1 MFVEVVFPL
10 PFRKAFTYSVPKELE
25 NYAKVGVRAV
35 APFGKRTLTGF
46 ITNIPGSISLK
57 KDEIKPITDILD
69 DRPVFT
75 KKLIK
80 FYEWLADYYLC
91 SLGEALRLLVPQGTD
106 IESKRKIIVDKE
118 FVNELLG
125 NEKKKDSIRFKILL
139 ELSKK
144 DEISFNSL
152 QKAVKKKNIY
162 LQIRKLHNEGALTV
176 VDEVKGATVKVKKVK
191 YVKLAK
197 SVAEIYSQF
206 PELDRRSPK
215 QVKILLK
222 LIEAK
227 DIDFPASELLYKTE
241 STQSSLTGLEQK
253 GLVKIFEKEVDRRFK
268 EHYEEKHQKLILT
281 KDQQQIVDEVS
292 KSLTENE
299 FKTYLLHGV
308 TGSGKTQVYIEL
320 AKQVLEKNKSVL
332 ILVPEISLTPQIT
345 SRFFNNFGD
354 TVTVI
359 HSRMS
364 AGERYDSWRRVLNG
378 KSKVVIGARSA
389 LFAPLDKIG
398 LIVVDEEHDASY
410 KSFEMI
416 PKYNARD
423 SAVVL
428 GSIFECPV
436 VLGSATPSIESM
448 YNAETGKYKLLSLP
462 NRIDDV
468 KLPKITFVNIAHE
481 KNKTKSETV
490 FSKVLLDKIEDRL
503 KKKEGVIILQNRRG
517 FSTQIF
523 CNDCGEVE
531 MCENCS
537 VPMVYHINQ
546 NKIQCHYCG
555 LIKPVPGACTHCGSL
570 NIKYFGTGTE
580 RVEDELQFYFPNARI
595 ERIDSDSITKK
606 AYLSNL
612 LLSFSK
618 DEIDILVGTQMV
630 SKGLDF
636 PRVTLVG
643 VISAE
648 TTLWLP
654 DFRADERT
662 FQLLTQVSGRAGRS
676 KTEGEVII
684 QTYNERHF
692 VLRKVL
698 ENDYAGFYAKEKADR
713 EKMGYPPFT
722 RIALIES
729 KDKNIDKTKGAIT
742 DFYKEIIK
750 FKNYIKISDPTT
762 AQIFKLMNNYRYHI
776 LIKSFK
782 DKDPGGAILRK
793 AILDSWIEFNKRSR
807 YRDVNLFYDVD
818 PQSIM

>member
-1 MFVEVVFPL
+1 MFAEIVFPL
-10 PFRKAFTYSVPKELE
+10 PFRKAFTYSVPKDLQS
-25 NYAKVGVRAV
+25 YAKFGVRAV

-46 ITNIPGSISLK
+46 ILNLSETTSLDK
-57 KDEIKPITDILD
+57 SEIKPITDILD
-69 DRPVFT
+69 DKPVFT
-75 KKLIK
+75 KDTLK
-80 FYEWLADYYLC
+80 FYEWLSDYYLC
-91 SLGEALRLLVPQGTD
+91 SLGEALKLVVPQGTD
-106 IESKRKIIVDKE
+106 VETKRKIIVDKN
-118 FVNELLG
+118 FVSELLSK
-125 NEKKKDSIRFKILL
+125 EKKKDSLKFKILT
-139 ELSKK
+139 ELSKR
-144 DEISFNSL
+144 EELSFATL
-152 QKAVKKKNIY
+152 QKAVRKKNIY
-162 LQIRKLHNEGALTV
+162 SQVRSLHNQGAVTII
-176 VDEVKGATVKVKKVK
+176 DEVEGVKVKPKKVK
-191 YVKLAK
+191 FVKLAK
-197 SVAEIYSQF
+197 EIAEIYASF
-206 PELDRRSPK
+206 PELDRKSPK

-227 DIDFPASELLYKTE
+227 VISLPVAELLHKTE
-241 STQSSLTGLEQK
+241 ASLSSLNGLEQK
-253 GLVKIFEKEVDRRFK
+253 GFVQIFEKEVDRRYK
-268 EHYEEKHQKLILT
+268 EHYEEDHQELVLT
-281 KDQQQIVDEVS
+281 DQQQKITDEVLD
-292 KSLTENE
+292 KINGNN
-299 FKTYLLHGV
+299 FQTYLLYGI

-320 AKQVLEKNKSVL
+320 AKRALEKNKTVL

-364 AGERYDSWRRVLNG
+364 AGERFDSWRRVLNG
-378 KSKVVIGARSA
+378 KSKIVVGARSA
-389 LFAPLDKIG
+389 LFAPLKNIG
-398 LIVVDEEHDASY
+398 LICVDEEHDASY
-410 KSFEMI
+410 KQADQI

-423 SAVVL
+423 AAVVL
-428 GSIFECPV
+428 ASINNSPV
-436 VLGSATPSIESM
+436 ILGSATPSIESM

-462 NRIDDV
+462 KRIDDA

-481 KNKTKSETV
+481 KNKSKTETV
-490 FSKVLLDKIEDRL
+490 FSKLLVDKIDDRL
-503 KKKEGVIILQNRRG
+503 KKNEGVIILQNRRG

-555 LIKPVPGACTHCGSL
+555 LVKPAPHACTHCGSI

-606 AYLSNL
+606 SYLSNL

-618 DEIDILVGTQMV
+618 GDIDILVGTQMV

-676 KTEGEVII
+676 KVAGEVII
-684 QTYNERHF
+684 QTYNEKHF
-692 VLRKVL
+692 VLQKVL
-698 ENDYAGFYAKEKADR
+698 ENDYKGFYEKEKIDR

-722 RIALIES
+722 RIALIET
-729 KDKNIDKTKGAIT
+729 KDTSMDKAKGAAY

-750 FKNYIKISDPTT
+750 YKNFIKISDPTT
-762 AQIFKLMNNYRYHI
+762 AQIFKLKNYYRYHI
-776 LIKSFK
+776 LIKSYK
-782 DKDPGGAILRK
+782 EKDPGGAILRK
-793 AILDSWIEFNKRSR
+793 AILEAWTEFNKKSR
-807 YRDVNLFYDVD
+807 YRDVKLFYDVD

>member
-1 MFVEVVFPL
+1 MFAEVVFPL
-10 PFRKAFTYSVPKELE
+10 PFRKAFTYSVPKDLQEF
-25 NYAKVGVRAV
+25 AKIGVRAV

-46 ITNIPGSISLK
+46 IINLTDTTSLK
-57 KDEIKPITDILD
+57 KDEVKPITDILD
-69 DRPVFT
+69 DKPIFT
-75 KKLIK
+75 NKTLK
-80 FYEWLADYYLC
+80 FYEWISEYYLC

-106 IESKRKIIVDKE
+106 VETKRKITVDKD
-118 FVNELLG
+118 FVSSLLQK
-125 NEKKKDSIRFKILL
+125 EKKKDSIKFKILS
-139 ELSKK
+139 ELSKR
-144 DEISFNSL
+144 EELSFSTL
-152 QKAVKKKNIY
+152 QKLVKKKNIY
-162 LQIRKLHNEGALTV
+162 SQIRQLHNQGAVTIIDEVEGAK
-176 VDEVKGATVKVKKVK
+176 VKAKKVK
-191 YVKLAK
+191 FVKLSK
-197 SVAEIYSQF
+197 EIGEIYSSF
-206 PELDRRSPK
+206 PELDRKSPK

-222 LIEAK
+222 LVEAK
-227 DIDFPASELLYKTE
+227 GISLPMAELLHKTE
-241 STQSSLTGLEQK
+241 SSKSSLDGLEQK
-253 GLVKIFEKEVDRRFK
+253 GFVKVFEKEVDRRYK
-268 EHYEEKHQKLILT
+268 ERYEEVYQKLILT
-281 KDQQQIVDEVS
+281 EQQQDVVNEVLAAQNQN
-292 KSLTENE
+292 K
-299 FKTYLLHGV
+299 FKTFLLHGV

-320 AKQVLEKNKSVL
+320 AKQALEKNRTVL

-354 TVTVI
+354 TVTVV

-364 AGERYDSWRRVLNG
+364 AGERFDSWRRVLSG

-389 LFAPLDKIG
+389 LFAPLNKIG

-410 KSFEMI
+410 KSADMI

-423 SAVVL
+423 AAVVL
-428 GSIFECPV
+428 GNIFSCPV
-436 VLGSATPSIESM
+436 ILGSATPSIESM

-462 NRIDDV
+462 KRIDEA

-490 FSKVLLDKIEDRL
+490 FSKLMIDKIDDRL
-503 KKKEGVIILQNRRG
+503 KKNEGVIILQNRRG

-555 LIKPVPGACTHCGSL
+555 LIKPVPGACTHCGSI

-595 ERIDSDSITKK
+595 ERIDSDSISKK
-606 AYLSNL
+606 SYLSNIL
-612 LLSFSK
+612 LNFSK
-618 DEIDILVGTQMV
+618 GDIDILVGTQMV

-676 KTEGEVII
+676 KVEGEVII
-684 QTYNERHF
+684 QTYNEKHF
-692 VLRKVL
+692 VLRKVI
-698 ENDYAGFYAKEKADR
+698 ENDYKGFYAKEKEDR
-713 EKMGYPPFT
+713 KQMGYPPFT
-722 RIALIES
+722 RIALIET
-729 KDKNIDKTKGAIT
+729 KDTSMDKAKGAVY

-750 FKNYIKISDPTT
+750 YKNYLKISDPTT
-762 AQIFKLMNNYRYHI
+762 AQIFKLLNSYRYHI
-776 LIKSFK
+776 LIKSYK

-793 AILDSWIEFNKRSR
+793 AILDSWVAFNKKSR
-807 YRDVNLFYDVD
+807 YRDVKLYYDVD

>member
-1 MFVEVVFPL
+1 MFVEVVFSL
-10 PFRKAFTYSVPKELE
+10 PFRKAFSYSVPKDLE
-25 NYAKVGVRAV
+25 DYVKVGVRAV

-46 ITNIPGSISLK
+46 ITNIPASISLK
-57 KDEIKPITDILD
+57 KEEVKPITDILD
-69 DRPVFT
+69 DKPIFT
-75 KKLIK
+75 KKSIK
-80 FYEWLADYYLC
+80 FYEWLSEYYLC
-91 SLGEALRLLVPQGTD
+91 SLGEALKLLVPQGTD
-106 IESKRKIIVDKE
+106 VETKRKIVVDKE
-118 FVNELLG
+118 FVNELLLK
-125 NEKKKDSIRFKILL
+125 EKKKDSVRFKILL
-139 ELSKK
+139 ELSQK
-144 DEISFNSL
+144 DEISFATL

-162 LQIRKLHNEGALTV
+162 SQMRTLHNEGAVTV
-176 VDEVKGATVKVKKVK
+176 VDEVKEATVKIKKVK

-197 SVAEIYSQF
+197 TIAEIYSAF
-206 PELDRRSPK
+206 PELDRKSPK

-222 LIEAK
+222 LIETK
-227 DIDFPASELLYKTE
+227 DIAFPVAELLYKTE
-241 STQSSLTGLEQK
+241 SSQSSLNGLEQK

-268 EHYEEKHQKLILT
+268 EHYEEKHQQLTLT
-281 KDQQQIVDEVS
+281 KDQQNVVDEVS
-292 KSLTENE
+292 QSLNKNE
-299 FKTYLLHGV
+299 FKTFLLHGV

-320 AKQVLEKNKSVL
+320 AKQALEKNKSVL

-423 SAVVL
+423 SAVML
-428 GSIFECPV
+428 GSIFNCPV

-448 YNAETGKYKLLSLP
+448 YNAEIGKYKLLLLP
-462 NRIDDV
+462 KRIDDV

-481 KNKTKSETV
+481 KNKSKTETV
-490 FSKVLLDKIEDRL
+490 FSKILLDKIEDRL
-503 KKKEGVIILQNRRG
+503 KKKEGIIILQNRRG

-555 LIKPVPGACTHCGSL
+555 LIKPVPGACTHCGSI

-580 RVEDELQFYFPNARI
+580 RVEDELQFYFPNAKI
-595 ERIDSDSITKK
+595 ERIDSDSIAKK

-618 DEIDILVGTQMV
+618 GEIDILVGTQMV

-676 KTEGEVII
+676 KAEGEVII

-698 ENDYAGFYAKEKADR
+698 ENDYAGFYAKEKTDR

-729 KDKNIDKTKGAIT
+729 KDKNIEKAKGAIS
-742 DFYKEIIK
+742 DYYKELVRYK
-750 FKNYIKISDPTT
+750 KYLKISDPTT

-793 AILDSWIEFNKRSR
+793 AILEAWTEFNRKSR

>member
-10 PFRKAFTYSVPKELE
+10 PFRKAFTYLVPKELQE
-25 NYAKVGVRAV
+25 FSKVGVRAV

-46 ITNIPGSISLK
+46 IINIPSTISLK
-57 KDEIKPITDILD
+57 KDEVKPITDILD
-69 DRPVFT
+69 DKPIFT
-75 KKLIK
+75 NKTLK
-80 FYEWLADYYLC
+80 FYEWISEYYLC
-91 SLGEALRLLVPQGTD
+91 SLGEALKLLVPQGTD
-106 IESKRKIIVDKE
+106 VETKRKIIVDRD
-118 FVNELLG
+118 FISDLLAK
-125 NEKKKDSIRFKILL
+125 EKKKDSIKFKILS
-139 ELSKK
+139 ELSKR
-144 DEISFNSL
+144 DELNFSLL
-152 QKAVKKKNIY
+152 QKVVKKKNIY
-162 LQIRKLHNEGALTV
+162 SQLRQLHNQGAVTI
-176 VDEVKGATVKVKKVK
+176 VDEIEKVRVKAKKVK
-191 YVKLAK
+191 FVKLAK
-197 SVAEIYSQF
+197 EIAEIYASF
-206 PELDRRSPK
+206 PELDRKSPK

-222 LIEAK
+222 MIEAK
-227 DIDFPASELLYKTE
+227 GISLPVAELLHKTE
-241 STQSSLTGLEQK
+241 SSQSSLTGLEQK
-253 GLVKIFEKEVDRRFK
+253 GFVKIFEKEVDRTFK
-268 EHYEEKHQKLILT
+268 ESYSEEHQKFALT
-281 KDQQQIVDEVS
+281 KQQQEIVNEVLAAQNLN
-292 KSLTENE
+292 KFQT
-299 FKTYLLHGV
+299 FLLHGV

-320 AKQVLEKNKSVL
+320 ARQVLAKNKTVL

-364 AGERYDSWRRVLNG
+364 AGERYDSWRRVLKG
-378 KSKVVIGARSA
+378 KSKIVIGARSA
-389 LFAPLDKIG
+389 LFAPLSNIG

-410 KSFEMI
+410 KSADMI

-423 SAVVL
+423 GAVFL
-428 GSIFECPV
+428 GNIFSCPV
-436 VLGSATPSIESM
+436 VLGSATPSVESM
-448 YNAETGKYKLLSLP
+448 YNAETGKYKLLSLT
-462 NRIDDV
+462 NRIDDA

-490 FSKVLLDKIEDRL
+490 FSKVLIDKIDDRL

-537 VPMVYHINQ
+537 VPMTFHINQ

-555 LIKPVPGACTHCGSL
+555 LVKPVPGACTHCGSI

-595 ERIDSDSITKK
+595 ERIDSDSINKK
-606 AYLSNL
+606 SYLSNL
-612 LLSFSK
+612 LLGFSK
-618 DEIDILVGTQMV
+618 GDIDILVGTQMV

-676 KTEGEVII
+676 KVEGQVII
-684 QTYNERHF
+684 QTYNEKHF

-698 ENDYAGFYAKEKADR
+698 ENDYKGFYAKEKTDR
-713 EKMGYPPFT
+713 ENMGYPPFT
-722 RIALIES
+722 RIALIET
-729 KDKNIDKTKGAIT
+729 KDTSMDKAKGAAY
-742 DFYKEIIK
+742 DFYKEIVK
-750 FKNYIKISDPTT
+750 YKNFLKISDPTT
-762 AQIFKLMNNYRYHI
+762 AQIFKLVNNYRYHI
-776 LIKSFK
+776 LIKSYK

-793 AILDSWIEFNKRSR
+793 AILDSWTEFNKKSR
-807 YRDVNLFYDVD
+807 YRDVKLYYDVD

>member
-25 NYAKVGVRAV
+25 ELVKVGVRAV

-46 ITNIPGSISLK
+46 IVNIPTSTTLK
-57 KDEIKPITDILD
+57 KSEVKPISDILD
-69 DRPVFT
+69 DKPIFT
-75 KKLIK
+75 NKSIK

-91 SLGEALRLLVPQGTD
+91 SLGEALKLLVPQGT
-106 IESKRKIIVDKE
+106 EVETKRKIVVDKK
-118 FVNELLG
+118 FVQELLMK
-125 NEKKKDSIRFKILL
+125 EKKKDSIKFKIFL

-144 DEISFNSL
+144 DEISFATL

-162 LQIRKLHNEGALTV
+162 SQVRQLHNQGAITVIDEVEGAK
-176 VDEVKGATVKVKKVK
+176 VKAKTVKF
-191 YVKLAK
+191 VKLAK
-197 SVAEIYSQF
+197 SIAEIYSTF
-206 PELDRRSPK
+206 PELDRKSPK

-227 DIDFPASELLYKTE
+227 NISLPVAELLHKTE
-241 STQSSLTGLEQK
+241 SSQSSLTGLEQK
-253 GLVKIFEKEVDRRFK
+253 GLVKVFDKEVDRRFR
-268 EHYEEKHQKLILT
+268 EHYTEGHQKLTLT
-281 KDQQQIVDEVS
+281 KQQQEVVNEVS
-292 KSLTENE
+292 QSLSKNE
-299 FKTYLLHGV
+299 FKTFLLLGV

-320 AKQVLEKNKSVL
+320 AKQALEKNKTIL

-354 TVTVI
+354 TVTVV

-364 AGERYDSWRRVLNG
+364 AGERYDSWRRVLNV

-389 LFAPLDKIG
+389 LFAPLNKVG

-410 KSFEMI
+410 KSFEMT

-423 SAVVL
+423 AAVVL
-428 GSIFECPV
+428 GNIFSCPV

-448 YNAETGKYKLLSLP
+448 YNAELGKYRLLSLP
-462 NRIDDV
+462 KRIDDA

-490 FSKVLLDKIEDRL
+490 FSKLLVDKIEDRL
-503 KKKEGVIILQNRRG
+503 NKKEGVIILQNRRG

-555 LIKPVPGACTHCGSL
+555 LVKAVPGACTHCGSI

-580 RVEDELQFYFPNARI
+580 RVEDELQFYFPNAKI

-606 AYLSNL
+606 SYLSNL
-612 LLSFSK
+612 LLGFSK
-618 DEIDILVGTQMV
+618 GDIDILVGTQMV

-676 KTEGEVII
+676 KVEGEVII
-684 QTYNERHF
+684 QTYNEKHF

-698 ENDYAGFYAKEKADR
+698 ENDYSGFYAKEKEDR
-713 EKMGYPPFT
+713 GKMGYPPFT
-722 RIALIES
+722 RIALIET
-729 KDKNIDKTKGAIT
+729 KDASMDKAKGAAY

-750 FKNYIKISDPTT
+750 YKNYLKVSDPTT
-762 AQIFKLMNNYRYHI
+762 AQIFKLVNNYRYHI
-776 LIKSFK
+776 LIKSYK

-793 AILDSWIEFNKRSR
+793 AILDSWTEFNKKSR
-807 YRDVNLFYDVD
+807 YRDIKLYYDVD

>member
-1 MFVEVVFPL
+1 MFAEIVFPL
-10 PFRKAFTYSVPKELE
+10 PFRKAFTYSIPKDLQEV
-25 NYAKVGVRAV
+25 AKVGVRAV

-46 ITNIPGSISLK
+46 IINLSETTQLK
-57 KDEIKPITDILD
+57 KNEIKPINDILD
-69 DRPVFT
+69 DKPIFT
-75 KKLIK
+75 TRILK
-80 FYEWLADYYLC
+80 FYQWLADYYLC
-91 SLGEALRLLVPQGTD
+91 SLGEALKLLVPHGT
-106 IESKRKIIVDKE
+106 EVETKRKIVVDKN
-118 FVNELLG
+118 FVAELLK
-125 NEKKKDSIRFKILL
+125 NEKKKDSLKFKILN
-139 ELSKK
+139 ELVKF
-144 DEISFNSL
+144 DEISLSAL
-152 QKAVKKKNIY
+152 QKIVKKKNIY
-162 LQIRKLHNEGALTV
+162 SQLRVLHNQGALTI
-176 VDEVKGATVKVKKVK
+176 VDEVEGAKVKPKKVK
-191 YVKLAK
+191 FVKLSK
-197 SVAEIYSQF
+197 QLAEIYASF
-206 PELDRRSPK
+206 PELDRKSPK
-215 QVKILLK
+215 QVKMLLQ

-227 DIDFPASELLYKTE
+227 GIALPVAELLHKTE
-241 STQSSLTGLEQK
+241 SSQSSLNGLEQK
-253 GLVKIFEKEVDRRFK
+253 GFVKIFEKEVDRRFK
-268 EHYEEKHQKLILT
+268 EHYEEKHKELT
-281 KDQQQIVDEVS
+281 
-292 KSLTENE
+292 LTEQQKNVVEEILLAYKKNE
-299 FKTYLLHGV
+299 FQTFLLHGV

-320 AKQVLEKNKSVL
+320 AKEVLKKSKSVL

-364 AGERYDSWRRVLNG
+364 AGERFDSWRRVANG

-389 LFAPLDKIG
+389 LFAPLQNIG
-398 LIVVDEEHDASY
+398 LIVVDEEHDSSY
-410 KSFEMI
+410 KQTDQI

-423 SAVVL
+423 SAVML
-428 GSIFECPV
+428 GNIFSCPV
-436 VLGSATPSIESM
+436 ILGSATPSVESM
-448 YNAETGKYKLLSLP
+448 FNAQTGKYKLLSLTQ
-462 NRIDDV
+462 RIDDA
-468 KLPKITFVNIAHE
+468 KLPRITFVNIAHE
-481 KNKTKSETV
+481 KNKSKTETV
-490 FSKVLLDKIEDRL
+490 FSKTLIDKIESRL
-503 KKKEGVIILQNRRG
+503 NKKEGIIILQNRRG

-555 LIKPVPGACTHCGSL
+555 LIKPVPGACTHCGSI

-580 RVEDELQFYFPNARI
+580 RVEDELQFYFPNAKI
-595 ERIDSDSITKK
+595 ERIDSDSITEK

-612 LLSFSK
+612 LLRFSK
-618 DEIDILVGTQMV
+618 GEIDILVGTQMV

-676 KTEGEVII
+676 KVEGEVII
-684 QTYNERHF
+684 QTYNEKHF

-698 ENDYAGFYAKEKADR
+698 ENDYMGFYQKELEDR
-713 EKMGYPPFT
+713 KQMGYPPFS
-722 RIALIES
+722 RIALIET
-729 KDKNIDKTKGAIT
+729 KDTSMEKAKGAAS
-742 DFYKEIIK
+742 DFYKELIRY
-750 FKNYIKISDPTT
+750 KNFLKISDVTT

-782 DKDPGGAILRK
+782 EKDPGGAILRK
-793 AILDSWIEFNKRSR
+793 AILESYTEFNKKSR
-807 YRDVNLFYDVD
+807 YRDVKLFYDID

>member
-1 MFVEVVFPL
+1 MFVEIVFPL
-10 PFRKAFTYSVPKELE
+10 PFRKAFTYSVPKDLDGF
-25 NYAKVGVRAV
+25 AKIGVRAV

-46 ITNIPGSISLK
+46 IVNLPEKIELK
-57 KDEIKPITDILD
+57 KDEVKPITDILD
-69 DRPVFT
+69 DKPIFT
-75 KKLIK
+75 NKTIK
-80 FYEWLADYYLC
+80 FYEWLSEYYLC
-91 SLGEALRLLVPQGTD
+91 SLGEALKLLVPQGTD
-106 IESKRKIIVDKE
+106 VETKRKIVVDKK
-118 FVNELLG
+118 FVLELLQS
-125 NEKKKDSIRFKILL
+125 EKKKDSLKFKILAEL
-139 ELSKK
+139 YKRDELS
-144 DEISFNSL
+144 FPTL
-152 QKAVKKKNIY
+152 QKAVKRKSIY
-162 LQIRKLHNEGALTV
+162 SQVRTLHNQGAITI
-176 VDEVKGATVKVKKVK
+176 VDEVQGAKVKPKKVK
-191 YVKLAK
+191 FVKLAK
-197 SVAEIYSQF
+197 EIAEIYAGF
-206 PELDRRSPK
+206 PELDRKSPK

-222 LIEAK
+222 MIEAK
-227 DIDFPASELLYKTE
+227 GTSLPVAELLHKTE
-241 STQSSLTGLEQK
+241 SSLTSLNGLEQK
-253 GLVKIFEKEVDRRFK
+253 GFVKIFEKEVDRRYK
-268 EHYEEKHQKLILT
+268 EQYEEDHQKLILT
-281 KDQQQIVDEVS
+281 KQQQEVVDSVS
-292 KSLTENE
+292 ENINSNK
-299 FKTYLLHGV
+299 FLTYLLHGV

-320 AKQVLEKNKSVL
+320 TKQALAKNKTVL

-389 LFAPLDKIG
+389 LFAPLNNIG

-410 KSFEMI
+410 KSADMI

-423 SAVVL
+423 GAVVL
-428 GSIFECPV
+428 GNIFNCPV
-436 VLGSATPSIESM
+436 LLGSATPSIESM

-462 NRIDDV
+462 KRIDDA

-490 FSKVLLDKIEDRL
+490 FSKILIDKIEDRL

-537 VPMVYHINQ
+537 VPMTFHINQ
-546 NKIQCHYCG
+546 NKVQCHYCG
-555 LIKPVPGACTHCGSL
+555 LIKPVPGACTHCGSI

-580 RVEDELQFYFPNARI
+580 RVEDELQFYFPSTRI
-595 ERIDSDSITKK
+595 ERIDSDSIKK
-606 AYLSNL
+606 KSYLSNL
-612 LLSFSK
+612 LLEFSK
-618 DEIDILVGTQMV
+618 GDIDILVGTQMV

-636 PRVTLVG
+636 ARVTLVG

-662 FQLLTQVSGRAGRS
+662 FQLLTQVAGRAGRS
-676 KTEGEVII
+676 KVEGEVII
-684 QTYNERHF
+684 QTYNEKHF

-698 ENDYAGFYAKEKADR
+698 ENDYKGFYAKERKDR
-713 EKMGYPPFT
+713 EQMGYPPFT
-722 RIALIES
+722 RIALIET
-729 KDKNIDKTKGAIT
+729 KDTSMEKAKGAAY

-750 FKNYIKISDPTT
+750 YKNFLKISDPTT
-762 AQIFKLMNNYRYHI
+762 AQIFKLVNNYRYHI
-776 LIKSFK
+776 LIKSSK

-793 AILDSWIEFNKRSR
+793 AIMESWTEFNKKSR
-807 YRDVNLFYDVD
+807 YKDVKLYYDVD

>member
-1 MFVEVVFPL
+1 MFVEIVFPL
-10 PFRKAFTYSVPKELE
+10 PFRKAFTYSVPNELQD
-25 NYAKVGVRAV
+25 YVKVGLRAV
-35 APFGKRTLTGF
+35 APFGKRILTGF
-46 ITNIPGSISLK
+46 IINIPKTVSLK
-57 KDEIKPITDILD
+57 KEEIKPISDILD
-69 DRPVFT
+69 DKPIFT
-75 KKLIK
+75 IK
-80 FYEWLADYYLC
+80 TLKFFEWISEYYLC

-106 IESKRKIIVDKE
+106 VETKRKIIVDKN
-118 FVNELLG
+118 FISNLLSS
-125 NEKKKDSIRFKILL
+125 EKKKDSLKFKILS
-139 ELSKK
+139 ELSKRS
-144 DEISFNSL
+144 ELSFATL

-162 LQIRKLHNEGALTV
+162 SQLRQLHNQGAVTI
-176 VDEVKGATVKVKKVK
+176 VDEVEGVKVKAKKVK
-191 YVKLAK
+191 FVKLAK
-197 SVAEIYSQF
+197 EIAEIYSSF
-206 PELDRRSPK
+206 PELDRKSPK
-215 QVKILLK
+215 QVKVLLK
-222 LIEAK
+222 LVEAK
-227 DIDFPASELLYKTE
+227 GTSLPAAELLHKTE
-241 STQSSLTGLEQK
+241 SSQSSLNGLEQK
-253 GLVKIFEKEVDRRFK
+253 GFITVFEKEIDRRYK
-268 EHYEEKHQKLILT
+268 EHYSEKHQELILT
-281 KDQQQIVDEVS
+281 KQQQQIVDEVS
-292 KSLTENE
+292 AILDQNKYQT
-299 FKTYLLHGV
+299 FLLYGV

-320 AKQVLEKNKSVL
+320 AKQALQKNKTVL

-364 AGERYDSWRRVLNG
+364 AGERFDSWRRVLKG
-378 KSKVVIGARSA
+378 KSKIVVGARSA
-389 LFAPLDKIG
+389 LFAPLNNIG
-398 LIVVDEEHDASY
+398 LICVDEEHDASY
-410 KSFEMI
+410 KQADQI

-423 SAVVL
+423 AAVVL
-428 GSIFECPV
+428 GSIHSCPV
-436 VLGSATPSIESM
+436 ILGSATPSVESM
-448 YNAETGKYKLLSLP
+448 YNTETGKYKLLSL
-462 NRIDDV
+462 NKRIDDA

-481 KNKTKSETV
+481 KNKSKTETV
-490 FSKVLLDKIEDRL
+490 FSKQLIDKIEDRL
-503 KKKEGVIILQNRRG
+503 KKNEGVIILQNRRG

-537 VPMVYHINQ
+537 VPMTFHINQ

-555 LIKPVPGACTHCGSL
+555 LVKPAPHACTHCGSI

-580 RVEDELQFYFPNARI
+580 RVEDELQFYFPNAKI

-606 AYLSNL
+606 SYLSNL

-618 DEIDILVGTQMV
+618 GEIDILVGTQMV

-676 KTEGEVII
+676 KVAGEVII
-684 QTYNERHF
+684 QTYNEKHF
-692 VLRKVL
+692 VLQKVL
-698 ENDYAGFYAKEKADR
+698 ENDYKGFYQKEKNDR

-722 RIALIES
+722 RIALIET
-729 KDKNIDKTKGAIT
+729 KDTSMEKAKGAAY

-750 FKNYIKISDPTT
+750 YKNYLKISDPTT
-762 AQIFKLMNNYRYHI
+762 AQIFKLLNNFRYHI

-782 DKDPGGAILRK
+782 EKDPGGAILRK
-793 AILDSWIEFNKRSR
+793 AILDSYTEFNKKSR
-807 YRDVNLFYDVD
+807 YRDVKLFYDVD

>member
-1 MFVEVVFPL
+1 VFVEIVFPL
-10 PFRKAFTYSVPKELE
+10 PFRKAFTYSVPKDLQEF
-25 NYAKVGVRAV
+25 AKVGVRAV
-35 APFGKRTLTGF
+35 APFGKRTLSGF
-46 ITNIPGSISLK
+46 IINIPTSISLK
-57 KDEIKPITDILD
+57 KDEIKPIKDILD
-69 DRPVFT
+69 DKPIFSNKT
-75 KKLIK
+75 LK
-80 FYEWLADYYLC
+80 FFEWLSEYYLC
-91 SLGEALRLLVPQGTD
+91 SLGEALKLLVPHGTD
-106 IESKRKIIVDKE
+106 VETKRKIIVDKD
-118 FVNELLG
+118 FISKLLLK
-125 NEKKKDSIRFKILL
+125 EKKKDSIKFKILV
-139 ELSKK
+139 ELSKR
-144 DEISFNSL
+144 DELNFSLL
-152 QKAVKKKNIY
+152 QKVVKKKNIY
-162 LQIRKLHNEGALTV
+162 SQLRQLHNLGAVTI
-176 VDEVKGATVKVKKVK
+176 VDEVEGAKVKAKKVK
-191 YVKLAK
+191 FVKLAK
-197 SVAEIYSQF
+197 EIAEIYASF
-206 PELDRRSPK
+206 PELDRKSPK

-222 LIEAK
+222 MIEAK
-227 DIDFPASELLYKTE
+227 GVSLPVAELLHKTE
-241 STQSSLTGLEQK
+241 SSQSSLTGLEQK
-253 GLVKIFEKEVDRRFK
+253 GFVNIFEKEVDRRFK
-268 EHYEEKHQKLILT
+268 ENYSEIHQELTLT
-281 KDQQQIVDEVS
+281 KQQQEVVDEVL
-292 KSLTENE
+292 SLQNQNKFQTL
-299 FKTYLLHGV
+299 LLHGV

-320 AKQVLEKNKSVL
+320 AKQALEKNKTVL

-354 TVTVI
+354 TITVI

-364 AGERYDSWRRVLNG
+364 SGERFDSWRRVLSG

-389 LFAPLDKIG
+389 LFAPLSKIG

-423 SAVVL
+423 AAVVL
-428 GSIFECPV
+428 GNIFSCPV
-436 VLGSATPSIESM
+436 ILGSATPSVESM

-462 NRIDDV
+462 KRIDDA
-468 KLPKITFVNIAHE
+468 KLPIITFVNISRE
-481 KNKTKSETV
+481 KNKSKSETV
-490 FSKVLLDKIEDRL
+490 FSKILIDKIDDRL

-523 CNDCGEVE
+523 CNDCGKVE

-555 LIKPVPGACTHCGSL
+555 LVKPVPGACTHCGSI

-595 ERIDSDSITKK
+595 ERIDSDSISKK
-606 AYLSNL
+606 SYLSNIL
-612 LLSFSK
+612 LAFSK
-618 DEIDILVGTQMV
+618 GDIDILVGTQMV

-662 FQLLTQVSGRAGRS
+662 FQLLIQVSGRAGRS
-676 KTEGEVII
+676 KVEGEVII
-684 QTYNERHF
+684 QTYNEKHF

-698 ENDYAGFYAKEKADR
+698 ENDYKGFYEKEKADR
-713 EKMGYPPFT
+713 ENMGYPPFT
-722 RIALIES
+722 RIALIET
-729 KDKNIDKTKGAIT
+729 KDTSMDKAKGAAY

-750 FKNYIKISDPTT
+750 YRNYLKISDPTT
-762 AQIFKLMNNYRYHI
+762 AQIFKLLNNFRYHI
-776 LIKSFK
+776 LIKSYK

-793 AILDSWIEFNKRSR
+793 AILESWTEFNKKSR
-807 YRDVNLFYDVD
+807 YKDVKLFYDVD

>member
-10 PFRKAFTYSVPKELE
+10 PFRKAFTYSVPKDLQEFT
-25 NYAKVGVRAV
+25 KVGVRAV
-35 APFGKRTLTGF
+35 APFGKRTITGF
-46 ITNIPGSISLK
+46 IVNIPESISLK
-57 KDEIKPITDILD
+57 KDDVKPISDILD
-69 DRPVFT
+69 DKPIFNT
-75 KKLIK
+75 KILK
-80 FYEWLADYYLC
+80 FYEWLSEYYMC
-91 SLGEALRLLVPQGTD
+91 SLGEALKLLVPQGTD
-106 IESKRKIIVDKE
+106 VETKRKIIVDKS
-118 FVNELLG
+118 FVNELLSK
-125 NEKKKDSIRFKILL
+125 EKKKDTIKFKILL
-139 ELSKK
+139 ELSSR
-144 DEISFNSL
+144 DELNFSLL
-152 QKAVKKKNIY
+152 QKVVKKKNIY
-162 LQIRKLHNEGALTV
+162 SQLRLLHNQGAVTI
-176 VDEVKGATVKVKKVK
+176 VDEVEGVKVKAKKVK
-191 YVKLAK
+191 FVKLAK
-197 SVAEIYSQF
+197 EIAEIYSNF
-206 PELDRRSPK
+206 PELDRKSPK

-227 DIDFPASELLYKTE
+227 GIALPAAELLHKTE
-241 STQSSLTGLEQK
+241 STQSSLKGLEQK
-253 GLVKIFEKEVDRRFK
+253 GFVKIYEKEVDRRFK
-268 EHYEEKHQKLILT
+268 EHYTEEHQSLLLT
-281 KDQQQIVDEVS
+281 KQQQNVVDEVLS
-292 KSLTENE
+292 VLNQNK
-299 FKTYLLHGV
+299 FKTFLLHGV

-320 AKQVLEKNKSVL
+320 TKQALEKNRTVL

-364 AGERYDSWRRVLNG
+364 AGERFDSWRRVLSG

-389 LFAPLDKIG
+389 LFAPLNKIG

-416 PKYNARD
+416 PRYNARD
-423 SAVVL
+423 AAVVL
-428 GSIFECPV
+428 GNIYSCPV

-448 YNAETGKYKLLSLP
+448 YNAETDKYKLLSLP
-462 NRIDDV
+462 KRIDNA

-481 KNKTKSETV
+481 KNKSKSETV
-490 FSKVLLDKIEDRL
+490 FSKILIDKIDDRL

-555 LIKPVPGACTHCGSL
+555 SVKPVPGACTHCGSI

-595 ERIDSDSITKK
+595 ERIDSDSISKK
-606 AYLSNL
+606 SYLSNL
-612 LLSFSK
+612 LLAFSK
-618 DEIDILVGTQMV
+618 GDIDILVGTQMV

-636 PRVTLVG
+636 ARVTLVG

-676 KTEGEVII
+676 KVEGEVII
-684 QTYNERHF
+684 QTYNEQHF

-698 ENDYAGFYAKEKADR
+698 ENDYKGFYAKERADR

-722 RIALIES
+722 RIALIET
-729 KDKNIDKTKGAIT
+729 KDTSMEKAKGAAY

-750 FKNYIKISDPTT
+750 YRNYLKISDPTT
-762 AQIFKLMNNYRYHI
+762 AQIFKLVNNYRYHI

-793 AILDSWIEFNKRSR
+793 AILESWTEFNKKSR
-807 YRDVNLFYDVD
+807 YKDVRLFYDVD